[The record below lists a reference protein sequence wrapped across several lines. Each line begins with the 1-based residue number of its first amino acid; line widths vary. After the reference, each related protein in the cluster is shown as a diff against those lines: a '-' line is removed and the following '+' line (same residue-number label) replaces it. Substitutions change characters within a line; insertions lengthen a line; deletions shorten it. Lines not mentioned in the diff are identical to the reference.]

1 MKKSHPLIA
10 ILIPCYTI
18 TIKSSNLRVIVIL
31 QGQHN
36 KKDYNKT
43 DNAEMSKNAANN
55 LIFYTSSAK

>member
-1 MKKSHPLIA
+1 MLTAYFYVSLWCIISKNPFVSVKSFE
-10 ILIPCYTI
+10 
-18 TIKSSNLRVIVIL
+18 
-31 QGQHN
+31 HN